1 MVSLQVNNLTK
12 HYGKVR
18 ALHNVNFA
26 VQAGEVFGYLGPN
39 GAGKTTT
46 LRIVVGLVHPD
57 NGEVRLSET
66 SAGPAEQ
73 RMALGYLPG
82 EFHLYGNMT
91 PSAVLDYFAR
101 YRPLRPPVLRNKLL
115 KAFEV
120 DERVLSQKVKFLSHG
135 TKQKIGLIIAMQH
148 DPELLLLDEPTSGLD
163 PLIQHAFREI
173 VLDFAARG
181 RAVFFSSHV
190 LSEVEAV
197 CGRVAIL
204 RAGEVVAEESIEKL
218 RNKMVR
224 RLHVRSRGPMPLDLE
239 KTPGVARAQISGN
252 QAVLWIQ
259 GEVNPILRQ
268 LALLDIDQLVFPEP
282 ELEDIFLSFYQSSG
296 KANA

>member
-12 HYGKVR
+12 HYGGVR
-18 ALHNVNFA
+18 ALHNVSFG

-57 NGEVRLSET
+57 NGDVRLFERNVW
-66 SAGPAEQ
+66 GAEE
-73 RMALGYLPG
+73 RVALGYLPG

-91 PSAVLDYFAR
+91 ALAVLDYFAR
-101 YRPLRPPVLRNKLL
+101 YRPQRPPILRNKLL

-120 DERVLSQKVKFLSHG
+120 DQAVLSRKMKFLSHG

-163 PLIQHAFREI
+163 PLIQHVFREI

-181 RAVFFSSHV
+181 RTVFFSSHV

-204 RAGEVVAEESIEKL
+204 RAGEVVAEESIENL

-224 RLHVRSRGPMPLDLE
+224 RLHVRARGPLPLDLG
-239 KTPGVARAQISGN
+239 KTAGVARAQISGD
-252 QAVLWIQ
+252 QAVLWVQ
-259 GEVNPILRQ
+259 GEVNPILRR
-268 LALLDIDQLVFPEP
+268 LASLDIDQLAFPEP
-282 ELEDIFLSFYQSSG
+282 ELEDIFLSFY
-296 KANA
+296 